1 MGTLNLVYTVSS
13 NSGNIIVKQA
23 LPYVRLVGD
32 SWPLPLSR
40 SFYEH
45 EVLVRQA
52 KRDPGSVPEIYYF
65 NKDPSYYS
73 HGNASAAC
81 HLKKKINSW

>member
-1 MGTLNLVYTVSS
+1 MS
-13 NSGNIIVKQA
+13 IKQA
-23 LPYVRLVGD
+23 LPYVKVEVGD

-52 KRDPGSVPEIYYF
+52 K
-65 NKDPSYYS
+65 
-73 HGNASAAC
+73 A
-81 HLKKKINSW
+81 